1 MRQRKSSNYYAK
13 SLEKV
18 LKAKKDYYAKKF
30 ESCIG
35 DSRQTY
41 KLLNDIKG
49 TNRKN
54 AQVPAL
60 NTCNARCTDPSSA
73 DIAEEFNT
81 FFTNVGPKLKENI
94 KDVPLPKMD
103 EVNHSMYLKPIS
115 VNEVREIID
124 NLDNKFS
131 SGDNDI
137 TNVLVKLSSNVSY
150 LAQTINK
157 FFE

>member
-1 MRQRKSSNYYAK
+1 MKQNPQNSEAASKFKLLRNKF
-13 SLEKV
+13 EKNV
-18 LKAKKDYYAKKF
+18 KKAKKEFYRTKF

-60 NTCNARCTDPSSA
+60 NTCNARSTDPGSA

-103 EVNHSMYLKPIS
+103 EVT
-115 VNEVREIID
+115 
-124 NLDNKFS
+124 NL
-131 SGDNDI
+131 
-137 TNVLVKLSSNVSY
+137 NVFRAYKC
-150 LAQTINK
+150 
-157 FFE
+157 